1 METQIIVALFITFS
15 LFYVPFIWRN
25 FIHNRKLKS
34 IPTIGPSGTLY
45 SYIGA
50 FRFLRH
56 GREMLQEGYDKFHGS
71 LFKIPTLTSWVVVV
85 TSGGL
90 IDELRRAPDDALSLF
105 DALRETLLLDITLP
119 GLASDPIHIDLAKGP
134 LTKNIGTKFAD
145 IQNEI
150 TVAFDENVP
159 VKGDEWTK
167 VTAYTTVLDIVART
181 SNRMFVGLPL
191 CRNSDWIELNKEYT
205 IDIVKTAMFLGLLPP
220 VLRPIVAPLLR
231 GISKG
236 IERATRH
243 IEPLVRE
250 RLEQEAQHGKDWPEK
265 PNDIITWMLDI
276 TRDKPRSLRALA
288 IALLG
293 TNFVSIHTTTITFT
307 FVLFEL
313 ATRPEYVQP
322 LRDEIEA
329 VINDEGWSKDS
340 VQKLRKVDSFIK
352 ECLRVS
358 NFNIVAMARTARKDF
373 TFSDG
378 TTVPAGSM
386 VVVPFNP
393 VHTDRDNYV
402 NPDKFDGFRFERM
415 RAQQGEEAKHQ
426 LSSLGV
432 DYVLFGHGRHA
443 CPGRFFAV
451 NELKVMLAY
460 VLLNYDI
467 MMADGRGRP
476 ENWQF
481 GLHTGPNRTAKILFR
496 KRRT

>member
-15 LFYVPFIWRN
+15 LFYVPSIWRN

-119 GLASDPIHIDLAKGP
+119 GLASDPIHIDLTKGP
-134 LTKNIGTKFAD
+134 LTKNIGTKFAVHLTKMSLSREMNGLKLQH
-145 IQNEI
+145 IQQYWILWPGRAIE
-150 TVAFDENVP
+150 
-159 VKGDEWTK
+159 
-167 VTAYTTVLDIVART
+167 
-181 SNRMFVGLPL
+181 

-220 VLRPIVAPLLR
+220 VLRPALSAQQDILSLWSENVSNR
-231 GISKG
+231 
-236 IERATRH
+236 RH
-243 IEPLVRE
+243 SM
-250 RLEQEAQHGKDWPEK
+250 GK
-265 PNDIITWMLDI
+265 NDIITWMLDI

-329 VINDEGWSKDS
+329 VISDEGWSKDS